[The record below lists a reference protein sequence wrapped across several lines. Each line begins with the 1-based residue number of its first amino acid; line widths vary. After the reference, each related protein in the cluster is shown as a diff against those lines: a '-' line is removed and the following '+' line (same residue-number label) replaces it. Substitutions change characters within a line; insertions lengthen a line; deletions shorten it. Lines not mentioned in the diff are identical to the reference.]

1 VRPLHRNMLAI
12 NYLSPG
18 MDERNASLSAL
29 LPHPFFGFIDSKGHS
44 RFVLRISIL
53 AVSLGALAKGSLVGW
68 RIHRG
73 SCDVCD
79 DGANHM
85 HGNPASAG
93 LGLRLRQ
100 NNQNSQNEPGMS
112 FGINET
118 EKREWKGGC
127 LKAEFRSS
135 ILGAKPFIANMLPNS
150 PRSDCLYHIAGKRL
164 SPTNAENLR
173 EFPGGKAAKRL
184 GILEEQEPDQLRQ
197 GPGQALAAR
206 GMT

>member
-1 VRPLHRNMLAI
+1 MLAI

-29 LPHPFFGFIDSKGHS
+29 LPHPFFGFIESKGHS

-73 SCDVCD
+73 FCDVCD

-135 ILGAKPFIANMLPNS
+135 ILGAKPFIANILPYLAKVRVACIILQVKDLYFKML
-150 PRSDCLYHIAGKRL
+150 RIR
-164 SPTNAENLR
+164 ENLQ
-173 EFPGGKAAKRL
+173 ENGAARRL
-184 GILEEQEPDQLRQ
+184 GILEEQEPHSLQQAQ
-197 GPGQALAAR
+197 GRLSRRAE
-206 GMT
+206 

>member
-1 VRPLHRNMLAI
+1 MLAI

-44 RFVLRISIL
+44 RFVLRSSIL
-53 AVSLGALAKGSLVGW
+53 AVSLGALAKGFLVGW

-73 SCDVCD
+73 FCDVCD

-112 FGINET
+112 FGIN
-118 EKREWKGGC
+118 
-127 LKAEFRSS
+127 
-135 ILGAKPFIANMLPNS
+135 KPCRTRWGP
-150 PRSDCLYHIAGKRL
+150 
-164 SPTNAENLR
+164 
-173 EFPGGKAAKRL
+173 
-184 GILEEQEPDQLRQ
+184 RQ
-197 GPGQALAAR
+197 GCRWVSEADRGRVELTVAVKHREKADGWEKGQP
-206 GMT
+206 